1 MPFYYQT
8 SSKSQIV
15 DYKKFLGMIHI
26 EEQIHFVVKEAK
38 CIM

>member
-26 EEQIHFVVKEAK
+26 EEQVVKEAK